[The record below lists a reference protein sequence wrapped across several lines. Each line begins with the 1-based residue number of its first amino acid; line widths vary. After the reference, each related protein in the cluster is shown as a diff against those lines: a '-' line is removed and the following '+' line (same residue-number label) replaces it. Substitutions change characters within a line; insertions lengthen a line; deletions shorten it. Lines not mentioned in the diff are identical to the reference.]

1 MIEKQRKI
9 DVKDSEKRENR
20 LERKK
25 QQQHHMRVL
34 VSGSYTSIERN
45 FPKEVALW
53 LIETN

>member
-25 QQQHHMRVL
+25 QQQQQHHMRVL

-45 FPKEVALW
+45 FPKEVAL
-53 LIETN
+53 